1 MKTRSFFARCAL
13 LLGLSL
19 IIAFACQKLEFDEPD
34 ATATA
39 HETTG
44 NPNVFNVGGE
54 GAISPRSDEP
64 TPTILGNPRVN
75 PFTTTVMTEA
85 WNNLTG
91 QNLPALLPATHYYVK
106 FLPATLDQFKKLNET
121 ELALFDYPL
130 EYEIIQMGDYYDDPA
145 VPEGGIPPLYT
156 VVEADAPF
164 PTNIPHE
171 IKAELLLAPSD
182 SYLVKEAFRLT
193 GNSFEVSYV
202 GSGGSGT
209 GRPEPDP
216 ECQPGCP
223 NYPCCLEP
231 DIFCDDVPCVTDP
244 SQGCHPGSP
253 NWPECLGGG
262 GGSSEFTQND
272 CGCTVFT
279 DMRKPGG
286 CIKVEDSEL
295 STPNTPS
302 TFEGVRRVRVTMRD
316 NWFSTSVTFTD
327 DNGCWKINRRFSG
340 RAWMSVKFESERARF
355 RGAAQNFA
363 NVWEWATTIKDNA
376 GAIAGPVFNNIA
388 INYHIWTAQGSQAQR
403 FWGAAT
409 VNNALHEFHDFAV
422 TDGIASPPLNLSIWL
437 SRTRTNGFA
446 LMKNFLGAS
455 AATDAILSGLLG
467 SAFLAS
473 LLDVITGGFVQATWL
488 NIIAPDVMIGTGF
501 QQSDVL
507 KQLAYHEL
515 AHTSH
520 FVQVG
525 PLYWFDVIEAEVGA
539 NGWGNENSNDA
550 GRIAVCESWA
560 EHIGMTYA
568 HRRYPVFNSIFLG
581 TWETRLEETRNDSPN
596 HVPIGLHHDLVDS
609 GLEPESEDVSGDAP
623 PSTVNDQVSGFT
635 INQMFSALTSDI
647 TTPDQYRI
655 RLLNL
660 HLGSTSNT
668 TQQVNDLFGSY

>member
-19 IIAFACQKLEFDEPD
+19 MIAFACQKLEFDEPD
-34 ATATA
+34 ANDTA
-39 HETTG
+39 HETTK

-54 GAISPRSDEP
+54 DAISPRSDEP
-64 TPTILGNPRVN
+64 TPIILGNPRVN
-75 PFTTTVMTEA
+75 PYTVQKMTEA
-85 WNNLTG
+85 WNNLNGT
-91 QNLPALLPATHYYVK
+91 NLPTLPPTHRYVK
-106 FLPATLDQFKKLNET
+106 FMPATLEQFEKLNQT

-156 VVEADAPF
+156 VIEADAPF

-193 GNSFEVSYV
+193 GNNYEVSYV
-202 GSGGSGT
+202 GSGSANN
-209 GRPEPDP
+209 GRPDPDP
-216 ECQPGCP
+216 ECKPGCP

-244 SQGCHPGSP
+244 NQGCHPGSA

-272 CGCTVFT
+272 CGCMVFT
-279 DMRKPGG
+279 DIRKPGG

-340 RAWMSVKFESERARF
+340 KAWMSVKFESERGRF
-355 RGAAQNFA
+355 RGAVQNFA

-376 GAIAGPVFNNIA
+376 GAIAGPIFNNIA
-388 INYHIWTAQGSQAQR
+388 INYHLWTAQGSQAQR

-437 SRTRTNGFA
+437 SRTRTVGFA
-446 LMKNFLGAS
+446 LMKNFLGS
-455 AATDAILSGLLG
+455 IPSTNAIIDGFVG
-467 SAFLAS
+467 SAFFQSLVDILGAGLPSPLATI
-473 LLDVITGGFVQATWL
+473 LVET
-488 NIIAPDVMIGTGF
+488 IAPDVMIGTNF
-501 QQSDVL
+501 QESDQL
-507 KQLAYHEL
+507 KRLAYHEI

-520 FVQVG
+520 FMQVG
-525 PLYWFDVIEAEVGA
+525 GDYWLGVIEAEVNA
-539 NGWGNENSNDA
+539 NGWGDENSDDA
-550 GRIAVCESWA
+550 GRIAICESWA
-560 EHIGMTYA
+560 EHIGSAYA
-568 HRRYPVFNSIFLG
+568 HRSYFTNTSIG
-581 TWETRLEETRNDSPN
+581 ETFEARTERRVNAKPN
-596 HVPIGLHHDLVDS
+596 HVPWGLHHDLLDGVVD
-609 GLEPESEDVSGDAP
+609 P
-623 PSTVNDQVSGFT
+623 PTRVVDHVSGFT
-635 INQMFSALTSDI
+635 NAQLFNTLNNTVIN
-647 TTPDQYRI
+647 PEQYRS
-655 RLLNL
+655 RLIQL

-668 TQQVNDLFGSY
+668 EQQVNDLFNSY

>member
-1 MKTRSFFARCAL
+1 
-13 LLGLSL
+13 
-19 IIAFACQKLEFDEPD
+19 
-34 ATATA
+34 
-39 HETTG
+39 
-44 NPNVFNVGGE
+44 
-54 GAISPRSDEP
+54 
-64 TPTILGNPRVN
+64 
-75 PFTTTVMTEA
+75 MTNA

-121 ELALFDYPL
+121 ELVLFDYPL
-130 EYEIIQMGDYYDDPA
+130 EYDIIQMGDYYDDPA

-156 VVEADAPF
+156 VVKTDETLPA
-164 PTNIPHE
+164 NIPHE

-182 SYLVKEAFRLT
+182 SYLVKEALRLT
-193 GNSFEVSYV
+193 GNSYEVSYV
-202 GSGGSGT
+202 GSGGPSS

-244 SQGCHPGSP
+244 NQGCNPGSA

-272 CGCTVFT
+272 CGCMVFT

-340 RAWMSVKFESERARF
+340 RAWMSVKFESERGRF
-355 RGAAQNFA
+355 RGAVQNFA
-363 NVWEWATTIKDNA
+363 NVWEWAITIKDNA

-388 INYHIWTAQGSQAQR
+388 INYHLWTAQGSQGHR

-409 VNNALHEFHDFAV
+409 ANNALHEFHDFALA
-422 TDGIASPPLNLSIWL
+422 DGIASPPLHLSIWL
-437 SRTRTNGFA
+437 SRTRTIGFA
-446 LMKNFLGAS
+446 LMKNFLGS
-455 AATDAILSGLLG
+455 IPATNAIIDGFVG
-467 SAFLAS
+467 SALLQSLVDIVGAGLPSPLATI
-473 LLDVITGGFVQATWL
+473 LVET
-488 NIIAPDVMIGTGF
+488 IAPDVMIGTDF
-501 QQSDVL
+501 QTSDEL
-507 KQLAYHEL
+507 KQLAYHEI

-520 FVQVG
+520 FMQVG
-525 PLYWFDVIEAEVGA
+525 STYWLGLIEAEVDA
-539 NGWGNENSNDA
+539 NGWGNENSDDA

-568 HRRYPVFNSIFLG
+568 HRRYGSNNSIPNN
-581 TWETRLEETRNDSPN
+581 WEILLERTRNDSPN
-596 HVPIGLHHDLVDS
+596 HIPIGLHHDLFDNTNVRDTTACDIEGPIINQCTGVVD
-609 GLEPESEDVSGDAP
+609 
-623 PSTVNDQVSGFT
+623 NVSGFT
-635 INQMFSALTSDI
+635 ISQMFSSLTSDI
-647 TTPDQYRI
+647 TTPEQYRQ
-655 RLLNL
+655 RLINL

-668 TQQVNDLFGSY
+668 VQQVNELFNSY

>member
-1 MKTRSFFARCAL
+1 MFLT
-13 LLGLSL
+13 LGG
-19 IIAFACQKLEFDEPD
+19 D
-34 ATATA
+34 
-39 HETTG
+39 
-44 NPNVFNVGGE
+44 
-54 GAISPRSDEP
+54 AISPRSEEP

-75 PFTTTVMTEA
+75 PFTTTVMTNA

-91 QNLPALLPATHYYVK
+91 QNLPAVLPATHYYVK
-106 FLPATLDQFKKLNET
+106 FLPTTLDQFKKLNET

-145 VPEGGIPPLYT
+145 VPKGGIPPLYT
-156 VVEADAPF
+156 VVKTDETLPA
-164 PTNIPHE
+164 NIPYE

-193 GNSFEVSYV
+193 GNNYENSYV
-202 GSGGSGT
+202 GSGGTSSD
-209 GRPEPDP
+209 RPDPDP

-244 SQGCHPGSP
+244 NQGCQPGSP

-272 CGCTVFT
+272 CGCTVFS

-327 DNGCWKINRRFSG
+327 DNGCWKITRRFSG
-340 RAWMSVKFESERARF
+340 RAWMSVKFESERGKF
-355 RGAAQNFA
+355 RGASNTIASI
-363 NVWEWATTIKDNA
+363 WEWAITIKDNA
-376 GAIAGPVFNNIA
+376 GAISGPVFNNIS
-388 INYHIWTAQGSQAQR
+388 INYHLWTGPGSQAHR

-409 VNNALHEFHDFAV
+409 ANNALHEFHDFALS
-422 TDGIASPPLNLSIWL
+422 DGIAPPPLGMDIKLNQSSRVGFAFMAKFIGPPFASHAAISGWL
-437 SRTRTNGFA
+437 S
-446 LMKNFLGAS
+446 S
-455 AATDAILSGLLG
+455 E
-467 SAFLAS
+467 FLAT
-473 LLDVITGGFVQATWL
+473 LLEVPISWLTNVGVGFF
-488 NIIAPDVMIGTGF
+488 PDVMIGIEF
-501 QQSDVL
+501 QQSDVF
-507 KQLAYHEL
+507 KSLAYHEL

-525 PLYWFDVIEAEVGA
+525 PLYWLGVIEAEIDA

-560 EHIGMTYA
+560 EHIGITYT
-568 HRRYPVFNSIFLG
+568 HRRYGNNNSIPNN
-581 TWETRLEETRNDSPN
+581 WEIELEETRNDSPN
-596 HVPIGLHHDLVDS
+596 HIPVGLHHDLADNTN
-609 GLEPESEDVSGDAP
+609 SGDNAVCDRSDP
-623 PSTVNDQVSGFT
+623 PSTTCTGVIIDNVSGFT
-635 INQMFSALTSDI
+635 ISQMFSSLTFDI
-647 TTPDQYRI
+647 TTPEQYRQ
-655 RLLNL
+655 RLINL
-660 HLGSTSNT
+660 HLGSTGNT
-668 TQQVNDLFGSY
+668 VQQVNDLFNSY